1 MVRSSLLLLSF
12 TNMCKEEIDFPLQ
25 IIGSKGKEK
34 DEPVL
39 KLGLQ
44 WAGRLAKVEEMG
56 LPTLAPGK
64 MFRSD
69 SLGIPLLQ
77 EVTSHSGSK

>member
-1 MVRSSLLLLSF
+1 
-12 TNMCKEEIDFPLQ
+12 MCKEEIDFPLQ